1 MMPDQPFATTPDP
14 QPVPL
19 LRCLL
24 VGALGLL
31 AACSGN
37 LSHRSVAETS
47 GKLPIGPEVRRLR
60 LEIASGTL
68 GIDVHADRELSFAGG
83 IRRAADTAAD
93 LAILEGIPIGL
104 AASVDPVTPDTLV
117 VRGAAAPTPGPNGVL
132 SYELGIRLPADL
144 ALEVVVAGNGHV
156 TVARREAPLRVETS
170 RGDLRFEQCRG
181 GIKAHTGRG
190 VVIGFGIQGDVDI
203 ETAVGDMQ
211 VFVEAPGELLRL
223 RTGQGTIQ
231 CFVPPQ
237 AGFVCNART
246 SMGRVGNAFGLAN
259 EATTQYGRAMTGQH
273 GDGRSQVI
281 LMTGSGYIALQKLTS
296 NG

>member
-1 MMPDQPFATTPDP
+1 MMPATEPASPCDLR
-14 QPVPL
+14 L
-19 LRCLL
+19 LRWLVAGAFLL
-24 VGALGLL
+24 LS
-31 AACSGN
+31 ACGGS

-47 GKLPIGPEVRRLR
+47 GSLPIGPEVRRVR
-60 LEIASGTL
+60 LEIGSGTL
-68 GIDVHADRELSFAGG
+68 GIEVHEARELAFAGG

-93 LAILEGIPIGL
+93 LTVLEGIAIGL
-104 AASVDPVTPDTLV
+104 TAALDPAAPDTLV
-117 VRGAAAPTPGPNGVL
+117 VRGATVPTPGPNGVL
-132 SYELGIRLPADL
+132 SYELGLHLPADL
-144 ALEVVVAGNGHV
+144 ALQVVVAGNGHV
-156 TVARREAPLRVETS
+156 TVARRQGPLQVDTS

-190 VVIGFGIQGDVDI
+190 VVIGFGLYGDVDI

-231 CFVPPQ
+231 CFVPPD

-246 SMGRVGNAFGLAN
+246 AMGRAGNSFGLPN

-273 GDGRSQVI
+273 GDGRSQII

-296 NG
+296 RG